1 MQKVKTHELRNRL
14 LFTILILLIYMFGRS
29 LLLFQIDA
37 AAYELSDLNSEN
49 VVLSMISGDRYRYT
63 IFALG
68 IMPYF
73 TGSLLVQII
82 FALLGSDFRSK
93 FSPRKMQRI
102 TLSVVIVV
110 TIAYAVSR
118 VGDLIFLESDIDVRW
133 LRGIAV
139 LEMTIGALT
148 IYKLADWNK
157 KYGIAAQTPLIF
169 VNILDNLASTVQI
182 HNLQEMRKVLI
193 LCLIMAAIALV
204 MENTLIKMPVQR
216 VSIHSEY
223 ADKSYIAFKL
233 NPIGV
238 MPVMFAS
245 AFFILPQLIV
255 RLLLYLVKSP
265 MLKQLNGRINLNDP
279 VGIRVYM
286 ATIFTITI
294 LFSFILLSPGNMAEQ
309 LQRGGDSIV
318 GIYAGKKTR
327 WYLRRKLLVLS
338 VISGTVLGLLM
349 GVSLFYSLNGGVA
362 SELAML
368 PSTAMIMVSLM
379 CNLAQEIATYWRFDS
394 YSFFM

>member
-1 MQKVKTHELRNRL
+1 MQKVKTHELQKRL
-14 LFTILILLIYMFGRS
+14 LFTILILLIYMLGRS

-37 AAYELSDLNSEN
+37 AAYELADLNSEN
-49 VVLSMISGDRYRYT
+49 LVLSMVSGDRYRYT
-63 IFALG
+63 VFALG
-68 IMPYF
+68 IMPYI
-73 TGSLLVQII
+73 TGSLLVQVV

-93 FSPRKMQRI
+93 FSPRRMEKI
-102 TLSVVIVV
+102 TLTVVLIV

-118 VGDLIFLESDIDVRW
+118 VGDLIFIQGVMDVRW

-139 LEMTIGALT
+139 VEMTVGALT
-148 IYKLADWNK
+148 IYKMADLNR
-157 KYGIAAQTPLIF
+157 KYGIAAQTPLIL
-169 VNILDNLASTVQI
+169 VNILDNLASTVQRYS
-182 HNLQEMRKVLI
+182 LQEIRKVFI
-193 LCLIMAAIALV
+193 LCLLMAAIALV

-223 ADKSYIAFKL
+223 ADNSYIAFKL

-265 MLKQLNGRINLNDP
+265 VLEQLNGRINLNDP

-286 ATIFTITI
+286 ATIFTITV

-327 WYLRRKLLVLS
+327 WYLRRRLMVLS

-349 GVSLFYSLNGGVA
+349 GVSLFYSLNGGMA

-379 CNLAQEIATYWRFDS
+379 CNLAQEIAMYWRFDS